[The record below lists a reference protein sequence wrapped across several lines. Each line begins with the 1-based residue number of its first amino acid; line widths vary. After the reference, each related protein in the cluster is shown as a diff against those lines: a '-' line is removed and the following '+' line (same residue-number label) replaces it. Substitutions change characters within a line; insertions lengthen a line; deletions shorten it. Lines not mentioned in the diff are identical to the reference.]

1 MNTLKKT
8 LGLAA
13 IISATLA
20 VSGVATT
27 AGATEHT
34 KTETAKKAKKHH
46 HHVTDRQLIRA
57 DERHIKADETR
68 IANLEAE
75 VGDLRAQLVTQKQAD
90 DAVAA
95 KQQQLETQIAADEAK
110 ENAKNNLVFFR
121 GGYASLTSNR
131 HDELL
136 TSNGNAYPFASP
148 NNGNGNGWY
157 VGAGMDFRASDDFFG
172 LSDMVAIDGELMFQY
187 QNFGESYNAFVSS
200 VVGQRVRNQITML
213 TIAASPKIK
222 FNLMD
227 GKFRPWV
234 IPFGLAIEIVSPP
247 SSGVTVLNP
256 GLQVGTGLEYNILSN
271 LWVGADFRYY
281 FTGGDL
287 NYREGPNLNQTPTQG
302 LVSGGYI
309 GLGF

>member
-8 LGLAA
+8 LSLAA
-13 IISATLA
+13 IISATMA
-20 VSGVATT
+20 ISSVATT
-27 AGATEHT
+27 AGATEA
-34 KTETAKKAKKHH
+34 AKKEKAKKHH

-57 DERHIKADETR
+57 DERHIKADESR

-75 VGDLRAQLVTQKQAD
+75 VGDLRAQLVTQKQSE

-95 KQQQLETQIAADEAK
+95 KQQQLEAQVAAEAAK

-131 HDELL
+131 NDELL
-136 TSNGNAYPFASP
+136 TGNTNAHPLLAPTS
-148 NNGNGNGWY
+148 GNGNGWY

-172 LSDMVAIDGELMFQY
+172 LSDMVALDAELMFQY
-187 QNFGESYNAFVSS
+187 QNFGESYNNFVSS
-200 VVGQRVRNQITML
+200 VVGHVVRNQVTMF
-213 TIAASPKIK
+213 TIAASPKVK

-227 GKFRPWV
+227 GKFRPWI
-234 IPFGLAIEIVSPP
+234 IPFGLAIDVVSPP

-256 GLQVGTGLEYNILSN
+256 GLQVGTGLEYNFLSN

-287 NYREGPNLNQTPTQG
+287 NYRGGSNLNQTPTQG
-302 LVSGGYI
+302 LVSGAYI
-309 GLGF
+309 GVGF

>member
-1 MNTLKKT
+1 MNMLKKT

-13 IISATLA
+13 LISATLA

-27 AGATEHT
+27 AGATEH
-34 KTETAKKAKKHH
+34 KNEKKHHH

-95 KQQQLETQIAADEAK
+95 KQQQLESQIAADEAK
-110 ENAKNNLVFFR
+110 ENAKNNLIFFR

-136 TSNGNAYPFASP
+136 TSNGNLYPLASP
-148 NNGNGNGWY
+148 QGGNGNGWY
-157 VGAGMDFRASDDFFG
+157 VGAGLDFRATDDFFG
-172 LSDMVAIDGELMFQY
+172 LSDLVALDAELMFQY
-187 QNFGESYNAFVSS
+187 QNFGEAYNGFVSS
-200 VVGQRVRNQITML
+200 IVGQRVRNQVTML
-213 TIAASPKIK
+213 TIAASPKVK
-222 FNLMD
+222 FNLLD

-309 GLGF
+309 GVGF